1 MSATSRLFCLDTVMM
16 DVVMVLSNIPQ
27 PGTDVLAERGLLTT
41 GGGFNSMSSA
51 ARQGMPVVYA
61 GRMGTGPFSALATR
75 SLADEGISAP
85 IPPNRDVDAG
95 FCVVI
100 VEDSGERTFMTS
112 RGAEGTLQLSD
123 LQTLDVRDGDFV
135 LVSGYNV
142 MYPGLAE
149 LVLEWISGLGDGVI
163 VALDPS
169 NRVYDIPTAYLDSIL
184 GRADWILCNETEA
197 RDLTGSDEPSVAAV
211 MIAALTRR
219 GDAVVR
225 HGATGCTVVHDGS
238 GPVVVNAFATKVV
251 DTNGAGDTHN
261 GVFIAE
267 LARGTTPE
275 EAARRANAAASMAI
289 SELGPAMCPTRE
301 LIDAR
306 LTGTVESSAS
316 R

>member
-1 MSATSRLFCLDTVMM
+1 MMDIVMM
-16 DVVMVLSNIPQ
+16 LGSIPR

-51 ARQGMPVVYA
+51 ARQGMSVVYA
-61 GRMGTGPFSALATR
+61 GKLGTGPFSTLATH
-75 SLADEGISAP
+75 SLEEEGITAP
-85 IPPNRDVDAG
+85 ILPNQDSDAG

-112 RGAEGTLQLSD
+112 RGAEGTLQLTD
-123 LQTLDVRDGDFV
+123 LQMLDAGDGDFV

-149 LVLEWISGLGDGVI
+149 MVLEWISELSDGVI

-169 NRVYDIPTAYLDSIL
+169 NRVSDIPATYLESIL
-184 GRADWILCNETEA
+184 ARADWILCNETEA
-197 RDLTGSDEPSVAAV
+197 RDLTGSDEPAVAAV
-211 MIAALTRR
+211 SIAALTRR

-238 GPVVVNAFATKVV
+238 GPVTVSGFATKVV

-267 LARGTTPE
+267 LSRGTAPE

-289 SELGPAMCPTRE
+289 SELGPAMCPNRE
-301 LIDAR
+301 LIDSR
-306 LTGTVESSAS
+306 LAQPAELAS
-316 R
+316 GGQSGDVAD

>member
-1 MSATSRLFCLDTVMM
+1 MTV
-16 DVVMVLSNIPQ
+16 SNVPR
-27 PGTDVLAERGLLTT
+27 PGADVLAERGLLTT

-51 ARQGMPVVYA
+51 ARQGMSVVYA
-61 GRMGTGPFSALATR
+61 GKLGTGPFSTLAVR
-75 SLADEGISAP
+75 SLDDEGISAP
-85 IPPNRDVDAG
+85 IPPNHESDAG

-112 RGAEGTLQLSD
+112 RGAEGTLQLND
-123 LQTLDVRDGDFV
+123 LQALDIRDGDFV

-149 LVLEWISGLGDGVI
+149 MVLEWIGELSDGVV

-169 NRVYDIPTAYLDSIL
+169 NRVYDIPAPYLETIL
-184 GRADWILCNETEA
+184 ARADWILCNETEA
-197 RDLTGSDEPSVAAV
+197 HDLTGSGEPAVAAV
-211 MIAALTRR
+211 AIAALTRR

-238 GPVVVNAFATKVV
+238 GPVEVNGFATKVV

-267 LARGTTPE
+267 LARGTDPE
-275 EAARRANAAASMAI
+275 EAARRANAAASIAI
-289 SELGPAMCPTRE
+289 SELGPATCPTRT

-306 LTGTVESSAS
+306 IAQSAALAASGPTGDVAD
-316 R
+316 